1 MSTHAY
7 SQSVYPCNMKTAP
20 PSGPGLSLRRRLLS
34 GAVLAVGRRAS
45 LFVGLGL
52 LSGPMPWVSDVQAQS
67 ETALPGAQAFSAW
80 LQIRPPGRLAIVL
93 MSLPNCG
100 FCEIVRREQLS
111 PLQRDATY
119 ADLDVFELG
128 LQDSRQ
134 SLPAVG
140 PLSQLQRS
148 TAGSRSGDTD
158 SSATLAPVDLAAAW
172 QASRSPT
179 LVFLGP
185 QGMLAPPLVGYGGP
199 DFYWSYL
206 SGRIDQARTAL
217 AQGH

>member
-1 MSTHAY
+1 
-7 SQSVYPCNMKTAP
+7 MKTALP
-20 PSGPGLSLRRRLLS
+20 CWPDLFLRRRLLS
-34 GAVLAVGRRAS
+34 GAVLAVSGRSS
-45 LFVGLGL
+45 LLVGPGL
-52 LSGPMPWVSDVQAQS
+52 LSGPMPWVSDVQAKG

-80 LQIRPPGRLAIVL
+80 LQTRPPGRLAIVL

-100 FCEIVRREQLS
+100 FCEIVRREQLL

-119 ADLDVFELG
+119 TDLDLFELG

-140 PLSQLQRS
+140 PLSRLRKA
-148 TAGSRSGDTD
+148 TAGSRTGDTD
-158 SSATLAPVDLAAAW
+158 SSTTLAPVDLAAAW